1 MNITSD
7 NYVENAIKTE
17 SVDFDKIKDRLSNKD
32 TIRLLHAAMG
42 ASTEAGEFVDMLKKH
57 IFYGKDIDFVNA
69 KEEIGDVLWYAAIA
83 ADVLKETM
91 NNIMTVNIKKLKKR
105 YPDKFTENDAINRDT
120 DEERT
125 ILENN

>member
-42 ASTEAGEFVDMLKKH
+42 ASTETGEFVDMLKKH